1 MCKFMT
7 FVVLQ
12 SSDRVNCF

>member
-1 MCKFMT
+1 MT